1 MNQSYSLLDVLKTL
15 YRWRRFVVGLPLA
28 TAVVTSLIV
37 LAVPVYY
44 KSTTT
49 FYAAST
55 DLQKPEAFSA
65 TQNADIEYYGTKE
78 DVDRL
83 LSIARSGE
91 LVQFL
96 VDSFDL
102 YTHYQI
108 DTADPLAPYYV
119 AETLSDLYK
128 VKKTKEGAIEISVE
142 DTDRQLAARMA
153 NAARARVN
161 AMALR
166 LIKNSQRQ
174 MIDGYWQRIA
184 EKEAMLQSLADSLR
198 SLREQYGIFSTRAQ
212 GQILAELAART
223 EARLVLNQTR
233 LQVLQQSRTVPRDTI
248 LFLQAQVR
256 AMEEELKSTRTLI
269 ERFNRGLALVEALEL
284 QYREVNDKLA
294 QDRERLKQIEAAWRA
309 EVSALHLLEPA
320 VPAVV
325 KSRPLRTLTVVVAT
339 LAALLFVVLAV
350 LVFEHYRRLDW
361 RQIWK
366 D

>member
-1 MNQSYSLLDVLKTL
+1 MNQSYSLLDVLKAL
-15 YRWRRFVVGLPLA
+15 YRWRKFVVGLPLA
-28 TAVVTSLIV
+28 TALMTSLIV
-37 LAVPVYY
+37 LVVPVYY

-55 DLQKPEAFSA
+55 DLQKPQAFGA

-102 YTHYQI
+102 YAHYEI
-108 DTADPLAPYYV
+108 DADDPLAPYYV

-128 VKKTKEGAIEISVE
+128 VKKTKEGAVEISVE
-142 DTDRQLAARMA
+142 DTDRELAARMA
-153 NAARARVN
+153 NAARAHVN
-161 AMALR
+161 AIALR

-174 MIDGYWQRIA
+174 LMETYRQSIA
-184 EKEAMLQSLADSLR
+184 EKEAMLQLLADSLR
-198 SLREQYGIFSTRAQ
+198 GLREQYGIFSTRSQ
-212 GQILAELAART
+212 GEILAGLAART
-223 EARLVLNQTR
+223 EARLALDRAR
-233 LQVLQQSRTVPRDTI
+233 LQVLQQSRSVPRDTI
-248 LFLQAQVR
+248 LFLQAQVH
-256 AMEEELKSTRTLI
+256 AMEEELKSTRAVI
-269 ERFNRGLALVEALEL
+269 ERFNTGLAQVEALEL
-284 QYREVNDKLA
+284 QYREINDKLA

-309 EVSALHLLEPA
+309 EVPALHLLEPA
-320 VPAVV
+320 EPAVV
-325 KSRPLRTLTVVVAT
+325 KSRPLRTLSVLVAT
-339 LAALLFVVLAV
+339 LAALLFAVLTV
-350 LVFEHYRRLDW
+350 LVFEHYRQLDW